1 MHNEICS
8 KRMRISEGNKQKDD
22 EDCQDKCVS
31 PFFFPLCS
39 SRKWENEK
47 REERRK
53 LENYSSS
60 LMQNRLISV
69 FVVEK

>member
-1 MHNEICS
+1 
-8 KRMRISEGNKQKDD
+8 MRISEGNKQKDD
-22 EDCQDKCVS
+22 EDCQDKCIS
-31 PFFFPLCS
+31 LFFPLCS

-53 LENYSSS
+53 LENYSSF

-69 FVVEK
+69 FVMEK